1 VKAEGGARG
10 GKLRPFDRRLLG
22 RAAVAHWTL
31 AGCVAAGL
39 AAALLLLAQMTLLA
53 AVIAGAAEG
62 RLGQI
67 PAATAAA
74 LVAIV
79 AARAGLAQVV
89 ELSGR
94 RTATRVMSALRA
106 ELVARRLRPGVGAA
120 GRGTSAELAAGA
132 VQGVDGLETYFARY
146 LPQVV
151 LAVVVPLAVLC
162 WSAAVDLT
170 SALVMAVTLPVIP
183 VFTALIGRAA
193 GARARANFEALVGL
207 SGWFLDVVR
216 GLPTLRAFNRGS
228 AQGAGIREVTDRYRR
243 TTMGTLRLSFLSG
256 VVLDLAATLSTALVA
271 VTLGVRLVAGSLGLR
286 PALTVLLL
294 VPELYAPVRA
304 VATLFHASADG
315 LAGTERIL
323 DALDRS
329 PPDPTPA
336 TDRGAVD
343 GRTCPASWSATL
355 PLRGPQQPG
364 VGVAGARVAGV
375 DARLV
380 GVDAGVVGV
389 GAGVVGVDPGVVGV
403 GAGVVGVDPGVV
415 GAGGRPVG
423 VGLRGVSV
431 RYPGRSMPA
440 LQRVELDLDPG
451 ELVAVVGASGAGKTT
466 LGRVLLGLTRPDRGL
481 VVVGGRPLADADLDW
496 WRDRVAWASQHPA
509 LVAGTVAA
517 NVALGRPG
525 AGPAAIQEAARLA
538 GADRFVGRLPAGYD
552 TVVGAGGHGL
562 SAGQR
567 QRLGLAR
574 ALLRD
579 ASLLVLDEPTVHLDP
594 ASAAQVA
601 AAVGAVRGSRTILL
615 ITHDPDLAARADRV
629 MRLHNGRVVAPTVA
643 ALP

>member
-1 VKAEGGARG
+1 MGDGGRG
-10 GKLRPFDRRLLG
+10 QGGRLRPFDRRLLG
-22 RAAVAHWTL
+22 RVRVARRTL
-31 AGCVAAGL
+31 AVCVAAGL

-62 RLGQI
+62 RLDQV
-67 PAATAAA
+67 PALAVVA

-79 AARAGLAQVV
+79 AARAGLAQLV
-89 ELSGR
+89 ELTGR

-106 ELVARRLRPGVGAA
+106 ELVERRLRPGAA
-120 GRGTSAELAAGA
+120 GPGRGDSAQLAAGA

-151 LAVVVPLAVLC
+151 LAVVVPAAVLC
-162 WSAAVDLT
+162 WSAAVDPT
-170 SALVMAVTLPVIP
+170 SALIMAVTLPVIP
-183 VFTALIGRAA
+183 VFMSLIGRAA
-193 GARARANFEALVGL
+193 GARARANWEALVGL

-216 GLPTLRAFNRGS
+216 GLPTLRAFNRGR
-228 AQGAGIREVTDRYRR
+228 AQITGIREVTDRYRR

-271 VTLGVRLVAGSLGLR
+271 VTLGVRLVAGTIGLR

-315 LAGTERIL
+315 LAATERIL
-323 DALDRS
+323 TTLDDV
-329 PPDPTPA
+329 PPTP
-336 TDRGAVD
+336 TPPVD
-343 GRTCPASWSATL
+343 GREHPYLPSATL
-355 PLRGPQQPG
+355 PLRGPQQPEAG
-364 VGVAGARVAGV
+364 FAGARREPQQGVA
-375 DARLV
+375 
-380 GVDAGVVGV
+380 
-389 GAGVVGVDPGVVGV
+389 
-403 GAGVVGVDPGVV
+403 
-415 GAGGRPVG
+415 
-423 VGLRGVSV
+423 VGLRGVTV
-431 RYPGRSMPA
+431 RYPGRAGAA
-440 LQRVELDLDPG
+440 LDRVELELEAG

-466 LGRVLLGLTRPDRGL
+466 LGRVLLGLTRPGEGR
-481 VVVGGRPLADADLDW
+481 VVVGGRVLGDGDLDW
-496 WRDRVAWASQHPA
+496 WRDRVGWASQHPA
-509 LVAGTVAA
+509 LVPGTVAD

-525 AGPAAIQEAARLA
+525 AGPAAIREAARLA
-538 GADRFVGRLPAGYD
+538 GADGFVGRLPAGYA

-594 ASAAQVA
+594 AAATHVA
-601 AAVGAVRGSRTILL
+601 ASVDALRGSRTILL
-615 ITHDPDLAARADRV
+615 ITHAPDLAAGADRV
-629 MRLHNGRVVAPTVA
+629 LRLEAGRLVAP
-643 ALP
+643 ALPAGAR

>member
-1 VKAEGGARG
+1 MGAEGHG
-10 GKLRPFDRRLLG
+10 GQGGRLRPFDRRLLG
-22 RAAVAHWTL
+22 RVAATRWTL
-31 AGCVAAGL
+31 AACVAAGL
-39 AAALLLLAQMTLLA
+39 AGALLLLAQMTLLA

-62 RLGQI
+62 RLDQV
-67 PAATAAA
+67 PAVAVVA

-79 AARAGLAQVV
+79 AARAGLAQLV

-106 ELVARRLRPGVGAA
+106 ELVERRLRPVAA
-120 GRGTSAELAAGA
+120 GPGRGDSAELATGA

-146 LPQVV
+146 LPQVA
-151 LAVVVPLAVLC
+151 LAVVVPAAVLC

-170 SALVMAVTLPVIP
+170 SALIMAVTLPVIP
-183 VFTALIGRAA
+183 VFMSLIGRAA
-193 GARARANFEALVGL
+193 GARARANWEALVGL

-216 GLPTLRAFNRGS
+216 GLPTLRAFNRGG
-228 AQGAGIREVTDRYRR
+228 AQITGIREVTDRYRR

-271 VTLGVRLVAGSLGLR
+271 VTLGVRLVAGTIGLR

-315 LAGTERIL
+315 LAATERIL
-323 DALDRS
+323 TTLDQV
-329 PPDPTPA
+329 PPTP
-336 TDRGAVD
+336 TPPVD
-343 GRTCPASWSATL
+343 SREHPFVPSATL
-355 PLRGPQQPG
+355 PLRGPQQ
-364 VGVAGARVAGV
+364 GVA
-375 DARLV
+375 
-380 GVDAGVVGV
+380 
-389 GAGVVGVDPGVVGV
+389 
-403 GAGVVGVDPGVV
+403 
-415 GAGGRPVG
+415 
-423 VGLRGVSV
+423 VGLRGVTV
-431 RYPGRSMPA
+431 RYPGRVGAA
-440 LQRVELDLDPG
+440 LDRVDLHLEAG

-466 LGRVLLGLTRPDRGL
+466 LGRVLLGLTRPGEGT
-481 VVVGGRPLADADLDW
+481 VVVGGRVLGDGDLDW
-496 WRDRVAWASQHPA
+496 WRDRVGWASQHPV
-509 LVAGTVAA
+509 LVPGRVAD
-517 NVALGRPG
+517 NLALGRPG

-538 GADRFVGRLPAGYD
+538 GADGFVGRLPAGYG

-579 ASLLVLDEPTVHLDP
+579 ACLLVLDEPTVHLDP
-594 ASAAQVA
+594 AAAGHVA
-601 AAVGAVRGSRTILL
+601 ASLDALRGSRTVLL

-629 MRLHNGRVVAPTVA
+629 LRLEAGRVVAP
-643 ALP
+643 ALPAGAR

>member
-1 VKAEGGARG
+1 MAR
-10 GKLRPFDRRLLG
+10 R
-22 RAAVAHWTL
+22 TL
-31 AGCVAAGL
+31 AVCVAAGL

-62 RLGQI
+62 RLGQV
-67 PAATAAA
+67 PVAAGVA
-74 LVAIV
+74 LVAIL
-79 AARAGLAQVV
+79 AARAGLAQLV

-106 ELVARRLRPGVGAA
+106 ELVERRLRPGAA
-120 GRGTSAELAAGA
+120 GPGRGDSAELAAGA

-151 LAVVVPLAVLC
+151 LAVVVPAAVLC

-170 SALVMAVTLPVIP
+170 SALIMAVTLPVIP
-183 VFTALIGRAA
+183 VFMSLIGRAA
-193 GARARANFEALVGL
+193 GARARANWEALVGL

-216 GLPTLRAFNRGS
+216 GLPTLRAFNRGG
-228 AQGAGIREVTDRYRR
+228 AQITGIREVTDRYRR

-271 VTLGVRLVAGSLGLR
+271 VTLGVRLVAGTIALR

-315 LAGTERIL
+315 LAATERIL
-323 DALDRS
+323 TSLDEV
-329 PPDPTPA
+329 PPTP
-336 TDRGAVD
+336 TPLVD
-343 GRTCPASWSATL
+343 SREHPFLPSATL
-355 PLRGPQQPG
+355 PLRGPQQPEAG
-364 VGVAGARVAGV
+364 FEGARRAPQQGVA
-375 DARLV
+375 
-380 GVDAGVVGV
+380 
-389 GAGVVGVDPGVVGV
+389 
-403 GAGVVGVDPGVV
+403 
-415 GAGGRPVG
+415 
-423 VGLRGVSV
+423 VGLRGVTV
-431 RYPGRSMPA
+431 RYPGRAAAA
-440 LQRVELDLDPG
+440 LDRVDLDLGAG

-466 LGRVLLGLTRPDRGL
+466 LGRVLLGLTRPGEGR
-481 VVVGGRPLADADLDW
+481 VVVGGRALGDGDLDW
-496 WRDRVAWASQHPA
+496 WRDRVGWASQHPA
-509 LVAGTVAA
+509 LVPGTVAD
-517 NVALGRPG
+517 NLALGRPG
-525 AGPAAIQEAARLA
+525 AGPEAVREAARLA
-538 GADRFVGRLPAGYD
+538 GADGFVGRLPAGYG

-594 ASAAQVA
+594 AAAAHVA
-601 AAVGAVRGSRTILL
+601 ASVDTLRGSRTILL
-615 ITHDPDLAARADRV
+615 ITHDPELAARADRV
-629 MRLHNGRVVAPTVA
+629 LRLEAGRLVAP
-643 ALP
+643 ALPAGAR